1 MDSIDRQVVACL
13 VRNGRATFAE
23 IGGEV
28 GLSAPAAKR
37 RVDRLLAS
45 GVIRGFTA
53 VVEPSALGWST
64 EAYVEVYC
72 QGTVAPSELRRA
84 LSEVPEVV
92 SACTVT
98 GAADALLQ
106 MLAED
111 VQGLER
117 AIERIRDE
125 PNVDHTETII
135 VLSRLVDRRP

>member
-72 QGTVAPSELRRA
+72 RGTVAPSELRRA

-135 VLSRLVDRRP
+135 VLSRLVDRRR

>member
-23 IGGEV
+23 IGSEV

-37 RVDRLLAS
+37 RVDRLLAT
-45 GVIRGFTA
+45 GVIRGFSA
-53 VVEPSALGWST
+53 VVEPAALGWST

-72 QGTVAPSELRRA
+72 RGTVSPTELRRA

-111 VQGLER
+111 VHSLER

-125 PNVDHTETII
+125 PNVDHTETVI